1 MKAKHPWRQLVDT
14 IASATKEVI
23 LNASNSVAALKPYA
37 YQLPRLW
44 ALPITLETRIPGEPP
59 RRRQVEPHGPTL
71 PSFVR
76 QLITSLEQGEVME
89 TKPINTALSGQPATS
104 PLPATP
110 PQTYRQ
116 CYELPA
122 TWRNSLIEKDFS
134 GLTLADARAMLA
146 FVADLRERRGAFS
159 ILGASSEIRPT
170 RWHAA
175 AGILGDEPTIQEC
188 RVYVFEFTIR
198 SRTAAINSGE
208 LE

>member
-23 LNASNSVAALKPYA
+23 LNASNSVAALKPYT

-76 QLITSLEQGEVME
+76 QLITSLEQGEVMD
-89 TKPINTALSGQPATS
+89 NTRVKTQQNTLSTP

>member
-23 LNASNSVAALKPYA
+23 LNASNSVAALKPYT

-76 QLITSLEQGEVME
+76 QLITSLEQGEVMD
-89 TKPINTALSGQPATS
+89 NTRVKTQQNTLS
-104 PLPATP
+104 TP